1 MLCKVLV
8 LNLQSCI
15 TARTQETEEALK
27 KELAT
32 IKSQLTAI
40 KEKSTETQRG

>member
-1 MLCKVLV
+1 
-8 LNLQSCI
+8 LQ
-15 TARTQETEEALK
+15 ALETEEALK

-40 KEKSTETQRG
+40 KEKSMETRRG